1 MRKDNDAPTEP
12 VPDMT
17 PNVRHPAIDVLA
29 RRERHAGEYRT
40 RRDPIAAEREVWHAH
55 IFRHLVHLLP
65 GETILEIGSADGG
78 FTRALADMTRG
89 RNPLV
94 AVTATGAASA
104 TPGAETIAIDALP
117 GPLAG
122 RRFTYVVAQNV
133 LDRDNV
139 AYLLE
144 HIFALLEDG
153 GRAIFVESNP
163 WNPMSAGRRAVSSLL
178 GRRTMQSLLS
188 PTQLYELLSEIGFIR
203 VSARFTD
210 FVYRPLA
217 PTPRMAWVMRNAS
230 VLLENMPGVQSLA
243 GRIVLHAQRPPR
255 NVPRPAVSLCGHEA
269 LSHAVSFVV
278 PCHNEAMNIPA
289 LVDGLRSH
297 YGDYIH
303 EIVLVNDNSTD
314 ATGAVID
321 RLATDD
327 PRITPVHR
335 TPPNGVG
342 LALRDG
348 YAAASGR
355 WVMSMDCDF
364 QHLLPEM
371 EDMFDAAAAGADVV
385 FGSRFSRLS
394 VLINYP
400 FGKILANRSF
410 HVLANLAVRLGS
422 RDVTNNLKLMR
433 GERAKRLVITEPWFA
448 ANAEIGLQLVL
459 MGGVIREVPISW
471 INRTFDM
478 GQSSFKVLKSGAG
491 YARVLWRFTRA
502 TKFGRRRLEIQQPAS
517 SWST

>member
-1 MRKDNDAPTEP
+1 M
-12 VPDMT
+12 
-17 PNVRHPAIDVLA
+17 LA
-29 RRERHAGEYRT
+29 RRERHATEYRR
-40 RRDPIAAEREVWHAH
+40 RRDPIAAERLVWHAH

-65 GETILEIGSADGG
+65 GESILELGSGDGA
-78 FTRALADMTRG
+78 FTRTLVTMTRG
-89 RNPLV
+89 RNPL
-94 AVTATGAASA
+94 AAATATGVVAAI
-104 TPGAETIAIDALP
+104 PGAEAVALDALP
-117 GPLAG
+117 GALAG
-122 RRFTYVVAQNV
+122 RRFRYVVAQNV

-153 GRAIFVESNP
+153 GRAIFIESNP
-163 WNPMSAGRRAVSSLL
+163 WNPMSAARRAVNHVL
-178 GRRTMQSLLS
+178 RRPYVQALLS
-188 PTQLYELLSEIGFIR
+188 RTQLYELLSEIGFIR

-217 PTPRMAWVMRNAS
+217 PTPGMAWVVSNIS
-230 VLLENMPGVQSLA
+230 VLLENMPLVRSLA

-255 NVPRPAVSLCGHEA
+255 NVPRAAVSLCGHEM
-269 LSHAVSFVV
+269 LRGAVSFVV

-289 LVDGLRSH
+289 LVDGLRGH
-297 YGDYIH
+297 YGDYVH

-314 ATGAVID
+314 GTAAVID
-321 RLATDD
+321 RLAAED
-327 PRITPVHR
+327 PRIVPVHR
-335 TPPNGVG
+335 APPNGVG

-348 YAAASGR
+348 FAAATGR
-355 WVMSMDCDF
+355 YVMSMDCDF

-371 EDMFDAAAAGADVV
+371 EDMFDAAAEGADVV
-385 FGSRFSRLS
+385 FGSRFSRQS

-410 HVLANLAVRLGS
+410 HLLANLVVRLGRR
-422 RDVTNNLKLMR
+422 RDITNNLKLMR
-433 GERAKRLVITEPWFA
+433 GELARQLVVTEPWFA

-459 MGGVIREVPISW
+459 MGGTVREVPISW

-491 YARVLWRFTRA
+491 YARVLWRFARA
-502 TKFGRRRLEIQQPAS
+502 TRFGRRRLVPGAFAKA
-517 SWST
+517 

>member
-1 MRKDNDAPTEP
+1 
-12 VPDMT
+12 MT
-17 PNVRHPAIDVLA
+17 LTRRPPAIDVLA
-29 RRERHAGEYRT
+29 RREQHAAEYRS
-40 RRDPIAAEREVWHAH
+40 RRDPIAAERLNWHAH

-65 GETILEIGSADGG
+65 GETILEIGSSDGG
-78 FTRALADMTRG
+78 FTQALADMTRG

-94 AVTATGAASA
+94 AATATGHAP
-104 TPGAETIAIDALP
+104 TIPGATMVAIDALP
-117 GPLAG
+117 GPLAD
-122 RRFTYVVAQNV
+122 RRFRYVVAQNI

-139 AYLLE
+139 AYLLD
-144 HIFALLEDG
+144 HIFKLLEDG
-153 GRAIFVESNP
+153 GCAVFIESNP
-163 WNPMSAGRRAVSSLL
+163 WNPMSAARRAVDALL
-178 GRRTMQSLLS
+178 GRRTAQSLLS
-188 PTQLYELLSEIGFIR
+188 RTQLYELLSEIGFIR

-217 PTPRMAWVMRNAS
+217 PTERMAWVMRNAS
-230 VLLENMPGVQSLA
+230 VLLENMPLVQSLA

-255 NVPRPAVSLCGHEA
+255 SVPRPAVSLCGHDI
-269 LSHAVSFVV
+269 LRHAVSFVI
-278 PCHNEAMNIPA
+278 PCHNEAMNIPT
-289 LVDGLRSH
+289 LIDGLRSH
-297 YGDYIH
+297 YGDYVH

-314 ATGAVID
+314 TTAAVID
-321 RLATDD
+321 RLAADD
-327 PRITPVHR
+327 SRITPVHR

-371 EDMFDAAAAGADVV
+371 EDMFDAVADGADVV
-385 FGSRFSRLS
+385 FGSRFSRQS

-400 FGKILANRSF
+400 FGKIVANRSF
-410 HVLANLAVRLGS
+410 HVLANLAVRLGR

-433 GERAKRLVITEPWFA
+433 GDMAKRLVITEPWFA

-459 MGGVIREVPISW
+459 MGGTVREVPISW

-491 YARVLWRFTRA
+491 YARVLWRFARA
-502 TKFGRRRLEIQQPAS
+502 TRFGSRRLEQDQLAC
-517 SWST
+517 SWIT